1 MRKVTGKRTRRKNN
15 GSWQQKEAKSV
26 LKASG
31 NQDVQTY
38 INRRQATVAQWVA
51 LHHIFKVCVGETG

>member
-1 MRKVTGKRTRRKNN
+1 MRKVTGKRKRRKYN

-26 LKASG
+26 LKAPG

-38 INRRQATVAQWVA
+38 INRRQATVAQWVS